1 MRMKTLATMA
11 LTAVALAAAGC
22 SAPEGRAPEP
32 SASPLLSPSERS
44 FEAVSLFGTEL
55 ERIELPAEFA
65 REQRELLERAL
76 DRLARE
82 PDEIDAHIWVGRR
95 LAYLGRYRDAVRV
108 YTEALER
115 FPESS
120 RLLRHRGH
128 RNITLRRLGAAV
140 DDLTRAAAIARA
152 EPDFFEEDGLPN
164 QWDIPRSTHRFNVF
178 YHLGLAHYLRGE
190 YERALAAWEEGLDA
204 AVTTDDMLVANLYWM
219 SNAAARLGD
228 RERAIEL
235 ARRARPDMEILENDA
250 YQKLLMARA
259 QGSSEALLSEAS
271 QALPDGPGAE
281 RPLDWIT
288 IAYGVSVSR
297 ELEGGES
304 SAAALRE
311 VILESQNW
319 AAFGYIAAEADA
331 ARERPTRESQTEEP
345 A

>member
-1 MRMKTLATMA
+1 MRVASAFVACVAA
-11 LTAVALAAAGC
+11 LWFSAAC
-22 SAPEGRAPEP
+22 SSPQGRAPSEGLAP
-32 SASPLLSPSERS
+32 SLAGPDVG

-55 ERIELPAEFA
+55 ERVELPAAFA
-65 REQRELLERAL
+65 REQGELLERAVE
-76 DRLARE
+76 RLERE
-82 PDEIDAHIWVGRR
+82 PGDVEAHVWVGRR

-140 DDLTRAAAIARA
+140 DDLTRAAATARA
-152 EPDFFEEDGLPN
+152 EADFFEEDGLPN

-190 YERALAAWEEGLDA
+190 HRRAMAAWEEGLDA

-219 SNAAARLGD
+219 SNAAVRLGD
-228 RERAIEL
+228 PDRAMEL
-235 ARRARPDMEILENDA
+235 ARRARPDMEILENGA
-250 YQKLLMARA
+250 YQRLLLARA
-259 QGSSEALLSEAS
+259 AGTSEALLSEAS
-271 QALPDGPGAE
+271 EALPDGPGAD
-281 RPLDWIT
+281 RPVDWIT
-288 IAYGVSVSR
+288 LAYGVSVSR
-297 ELEGGES
+297 ELVGAES

-311 VILESQNW
+311 IILESGNW

-331 ARERPTRESQTEEP
+331 ARVGRTREGEMEEP